1 MKGNFPSL
9 HLFLCSLSGR
19 VGGAPL
25 CMLGVGW
32 VGDGWCWVVGGW
44 ISTGGGR
51 WAETPRHEW
60 AVEQGRE
67 EAELRAVPDSPVFS
81 KVPFVEALPV
91 PTQGFCWALGVSH
104 RALRE
109 SSPSGC
115 FPPPVLGRGCSELE
129 DSCSAEH
136 LLLENPLFSNSHWE
150 TFSPPSAQRDFFSS
164 LPQHSPMGDDSCCL
178 AGAASLPDVLPEQNP
193 SVSSNGPHIPK
204 HWCLDRAGAL

>member
-115 FPPPVLGRGCSELE
+115 FPPPSVGQRMLCTGGFLQCRASLVGKPSLLQLPLG
-129 DSCSAEH
+129 
-136 LLLENPLFSNSHWE
+136 NLFSSISTE
-150 TFSPPSAQRDFFSS
+150 GFFLLSSPAQ
-164 LPQHSPMGDDSCCL
+164 P
-178 AGAASLPDVLPEQNP
+178 
-193 SVSSNGPHIPK
+193 NG
-204 HWCLDRAGAL
+204 R